1 MAGIYVH
8 IPFCTAKCAYCDF
21 FSVPRLQLVE
31 NVVRAIG
38 REWMLR
44 KPEIE
49 RPETLYI
56 GGGTPSLLSSESF
69 TTLTEQLPAL
79 PLTEFTVEVNPDDVV
94 ADKAGAW
101 LQAGVNRISMG
112 VQSFCDDEL
121 NAVGRRHSAATAI
134 NAYRFLRNIGFNNL
148 SLDLIY
154 GLPGQTLRSWK
165 YSVDTLLDL
174 RPEHISAYLLSV
186 EPGTRLFAR
195 KSVGK
200 FTETDDDTV
209 QQMYTYL
216 CNATERAG
224 YQHYEISNFAL
235 PGKRAV
241 HNSSYW
247 AFKPYVGLGPAAH
260 SYGSD
265 GLRRINP
272 SNINAYL
279 SAIESGQTAYTV
291 EEETDTDRIN
301 DRIMVALRTSEGLDL
316 STLPP
321 SVQDTLM
328 ASLRHIP
335 PGYIIRG
342 NDNIRI
348 PENRFLVSDAII
360 RELFI

>member
-165 YSVDTLLDL
+165 YSVDTLLAMTLTMNLPITSSDCC
-174 RPEHISAYLLSV
+174 RGHKMWYACMIRVSAD
-186 EPGTRLFAR
+186 A
-195 KSVGK
+195 
-200 FTETDDDTV
+200 
-209 QQMYTYL
+209 
-216 CNATERAG
+216 ATEQCLG
-224 YQHYEISNFAL
+224 ICYSLNT
-235 PGKRAV
+235 
-241 HNSSYW
+241 W
-247 AFKPYVGLGPAAH
+247 AAA
-260 SYGSD
+260 
-265 GLRRINP
+265 IW
-272 SNINAYL
+272 
-279 SAIESGQTAYTV
+279 
-291 EEETDTDRIN
+291 
-301 DRIMVALRTSEGLDL
+301 
-316 STLPP
+316 
-321 SVQDTLM
+321 
-328 ASLRHIP
+328 
-335 PGYIIRG
+335 
-342 NDNIRI
+342 
-348 PENRFLVSDAII
+348 
-360 RELFI
+360 